1 MLNRIK
7 IAILFCII
15 ITLYF
20 ISFIHF
26 IGNIDKEFTIKKNVN
41 NIVVLTGNTGRLVF
55 GLDLMSNN
63 IKSRMLITGVAKGVK
78 YSEIIKNRDV
88 KRDRIDLGYKAQTT
102 LGNAIETSLWIKEY
116 DIRDIILVTDNWHMQ
131 RTLLLFNITMPNI
144 EVSPYP
150 IESMNFTMED
160 FFQFEKKT
168 FFIYKEHLKYIVS
181 HIQVIYL
188 WLIN

>member
-1 MLNRIK
+1 MSNRVK
-7 IAILFCII
+7 ITIIFFIILI
-15 ITLYF
+15 LYF
-20 ISFIHF
+20 MSFFNF
-26 IGNIDKEFTIKKNVN
+26 IFNIDKKFTVNKNIN

-55 GLDLMSNN
+55 GFDLMSDN
-63 IKSRMLITGVAKGVK
+63 IKSRMLITGVAKVVK

-88 KRDRIDLGYKAQTT
+88 KRDRVDLGYKAQTT
-102 LGNAIETSLWIKEY
+102 LGNAIETYLWIKEY
-116 DIRDIILVTDNWHMQ
+116 DIQDIILVTDNWHMQ
-131 RTLLLFNITMPNI
+131 RALLLFNSTMPNI
-144 EVSPYP
+144 EISPYS

-160 FFQFEKKT
+160 FFQFDKKT

>member
-26 IGNIDKEFTIKKNVN
+26 IGNIDKEFTIKKNIN

-63 IKSRMLITGVAKGVK
+63 SKSRMLITGVAKGVK

>member
-1 MLNRIK
+1 
-7 IAILFCII
+7 
-15 ITLYF
+15 
-20 ISFIHF
+20 
-26 IGNIDKEFTIKKNVN
+26 
-41 NIVVLTGNTGRLVF
+41 
-55 GLDLMSNN
+55 
-63 IKSRMLITGVAKGVK
+63 MLITGVAKGVK

-102 LGNAIETSLWIKEY
+102 LGNAIETFLWKKEY

>member
-1 MLNRIK
+1 MLNKVK

-15 ITLYF
+15 LTLYIMSFLNF
-20 ISFIHF
+20 IR
-26 IGNIDKEFTIKKNVN
+26 NIDKEFTIKNNVN

-63 IKSRMLITGVAKGVK
+63 SKSRMLITGVAKGVK

-88 KRDRIDLGYKAQTT
+88 KRDRIDLGYNAQTT
-102 LGNAIETSLWIKEY
+102 LGNAIETSVWINEY
-116 DIRDIILVTDNWHMQ
+116 DIQDIILLTDNWHMQ
-131 RTLLLFNITMPNI
+131 RALLLFNITMPNI
-144 EVSPYP
+144 EISPYP
-150 IESMNFTMED
+150 IESMNFTMEE
-160 FFQFEKKT
+160 FFQFDKKT

>member
-1 MLNRIK
+1 MLNKVK

-15 ITLYF
+15 LTLYIMSFLNF
-20 ISFIHF
+20 IR
-26 IGNIDKEFTIKKNVN
+26 NIDKEFTIKNNVN
-41 NIVVLTGNTGRLVF
+41 NIVVLTGNTGRLVV

-63 IKSRMLITGVAKGVK
+63 IESRMLITGVAKVVK
-78 YSEIIKNRDV
+78 YSDIIKNIDI
-88 KRDRIDLGYKAQTT
+88 KRSRIDLGYNAQTT
-102 LGNAIETSLWIKEY
+102 LGNAIETSAWINEY
-116 DIRDIILVTDNWHMQ
+116 GIQDIVLLTDNWHMQ
-131 RTLLLFNITMPNI
+131 RALLLFNITMPNI
-144 EVSPYP
+144 EISPYP

-160 FFQFEKKT
+160 FFQFDKKT

>member
-63 IKSRMLITGVAKGVK
+63 SKSRMLITGVAKGVK

-102 LGNAIETSLWIKEY
+102 LGNAIETFLWIKEY

-144 EVSPYP
+144 EISPYP

>member
-1 MLNRIK
+1 MLNIVK

-15 ITLYF
+15 LTLYF
-20 ISFIHF
+20 ISFIYF
-26 IGNIDKEFTIKKNVN
+26 IGNIDKEFIIKKNVN

-55 GLDLMSNN
+55 GFDLMSNN
-63 IKSRMLITGVAKGVK
+63 IKSRMLITGVAKVVK

-88 KRDRIDLGYKAQTT
+88 KRDRVDLGYKAQTT
-102 LGNAIETSLWIKEY
+102 LGNAIETSSWVNEY
-116 DIRDIILVTDNWHMQ
+116 DIQDIILVTDNWHMQ
-131 RTLLLFNITMPNI
+131 RALLLFNITMPNI
-144 EVSPYP
+144 EISPYP

>member
-1 MLNRIK
+1 MLNKVK

-63 IKSRMLITGVAKGVK
+63 SKSRMLITGVAKGVK

>member
-1 MLNRIK
+1 MLNKVK

-15 ITLYF
+15 LTLYI
-20 ISFIHF
+20 ISFLNF
-26 IGNIDKEFTIKKNVN
+26 IRNIDKEFTIKNNVN

-63 IKSRMLITGVAKGVK
+63 SKSRMLITGVAKGVK

>member
-1 MLNRIK
+1 MLNKVK

-63 IKSRMLITGVAKGVK
+63 SKSRMLITGVAKGVK

-102 LGNAIETSLWIKEY
+102 LGNAIETFLWIKEY

-150 IESMNFTMED
+150 IASMNFTMED

>member
-1 MLNRIK
+1 MFNRVK

-15 ITLYF
+15 LTLYF
-20 ISFIHF
+20 ISFLNF
-26 IGNIDKEFTIKKNVN
+26 IRNIDKEFTIKNNVN
-41 NIVVLTGNTGRLVF
+41 NIVVLTGNAGRLVV

-63 IKSRMLITGVAKGVK
+63 IESRMLITGVAKVVK
-78 YSEIIKNRDV
+78 YSEIIKNTDI

-116 DIRDIILVTDNWHMQ
+116 DIQDIILVTDNWHMQ
-131 RTLLLFNITMPNI
+131 RALLLFNITMPNI
-144 EVSPYP
+144 KISPYP
-150 IESMNFTMED
+150 IESINITIED
-160 FFQFEKKT
+160 LFQFDKKT

>member
-116 DIRDIILVTDNWHMQ
+116 DIGDIILVTDNWHMQ
-131 RTLLLFNITMPNI
+131 RVLLLFNITMPNI
-144 EVSPYP
+144 EISPYP

-160 FFQFEKKT
+160 FFQFEAKN